1 MIWRISFVALLI
13 GSLLVACGDRVRLNC
28 EPRVKNKAL
37 IATVFETTTTTE
49 TPQYGTGGK
58 C

>member
-1 MIWRISFVALLI
+1 MIWRVSFVALLL

-28 EPRVKNKAL
+28 EPRVKNKAPSA
-37 IATVFETTTTTE
+37 IVTEITTTTAA
-49 TPQYGTGGK
+49 PQYGAGGK